1 MSKSTPG
8 DMPGARQS
16 NVILQSGGRRENGAA
31 SGCNERTS
39 ETDYFT

>member
-16 NVILQSGGRRENGAA
+16 DVILVSGGRRDLAQQRLQRANVR
-31 SGCNERTS
+31 N
-39 ETDYFT
+39 